1 MALSAGC
8 GKFFIRVSS
17 HKTRW
22 CDIQNARENVL
33 VVYDDNIQMWLVDVL
48 IVVDVLIEL
57 TYALL

>member
-1 MALSAGC
+1 MPVVEN
-8 GKFFIRVSS
+8 FYTFEQPY
-17 HKTRW
+17 KTRW

-33 VVYDDNIQMWLVDVL
+33 VVYDDNIQMWLVDAL